1 MLERYEPNVRLVFA
15 RNPNYFV
22 SGLPYA
28 DGIEVT
34 VDEDPSSRL
43 SAWIAGKYDFA
54 PEYGQCV
61 RRLDLDVAKG
71 RKPGLKTQEFVVQ
84 ARGCCRG
91 RRDPFPPRGDGR
103 IRARMEPSR
112 KGPADACRV
121 VLLTPAAPA
130 RLTHRRHH
138 AAFA

>member
-61 RRLDLDVAKG
+61 RRL
-71 RKPGLKTQEFVVQ
+71 
-84 ARGCCRG
+84 
-91 RRDPFPPRGDGR
+91 
-103 IRARMEPSR
+103 
-112 KGPADACRV
+112 
-121 VLLTPAAPA
+121 
-130 RLTHRRHH
+130 
-138 AAFA
+138 